1 MNNQLITIPV
11 DRLIREPERKRLT
24 SVCRTGAWELE
35 KKGLFP
41 KRRKLHPSGSTVC
54 WLLSEINF
62 WIMEREIVNPV
73 NPS

>member
-1 MNNQLITIPV
+1 MNNKLLTPPT

-35 KKGLFP
+35 QKGQFP
-41 KRRKLHPSGSTVC
+41 KRRRLHPSGSTVC
-54 WLLSEINF
+54 WLLSEINL
-62 WIMEREIVNPV
+62 WINEREVV